1 MWLGILLFIS
11 LRHGT
16 FEMSKG
22 MHAQECGHYTECQLQ
37 RPAMT

>member
-1 MWLGILLFIS
+1 
-11 LRHGT
+11 
-16 FEMSKG
+16 MSKG